1 MLPATNYILI
11 FNFKTSSVHI
21 DGREQKCG
29 NQLSDKRKSNNILKL
44 NEHFRKCY
52 SSLEANVTVRC
63 VIFL

>member
-29 NQLSDKRKSNNILKL
+29 NQLSDKRKSNNILKF
-44 NEHFRKCY
+44 NEH
-52 SSLEANVTVRC
+52 LENA
-63 VIFL
+63 IHH